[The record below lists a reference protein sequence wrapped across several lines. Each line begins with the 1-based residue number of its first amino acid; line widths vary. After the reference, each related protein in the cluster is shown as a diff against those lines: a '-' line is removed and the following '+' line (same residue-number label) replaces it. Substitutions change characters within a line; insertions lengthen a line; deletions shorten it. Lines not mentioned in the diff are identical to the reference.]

1 MMQLS
6 MTGEYA
12 VRTMIHLAA
21 ASPEE
26 LVQISDISKEWGIP
40 EGFLRKIVAQL
51 SKNGLIRSQR
61 GAGGGIR
68 LSRPAD
74 SLTLLDVIE
83 AVEGKLF
90 LNKCLI
96 APGTCHLDI
105 TCAVHNVWVD
115 AQEVLRKKLTS
126 KSLAELAS
134 GFHTDRSREVIRS
147 LS

>member
-12 VRTMIHLAA
+12 VRTMVHLAA
-21 ASPEE
+21 AAPDD

-61 GAGGGIR
+61 GTGGGIR

-74 SLTLLDVIE
+74 ALTLLDVIE

-96 APGTCHLDI
+96 APGTCHLDV
-105 TCAVHNVWVD
+105 TCAVHTVWVD
-115 AQEVLRKKLTS
+115 AQKSLRNTLTS
-126 KSLAELAS
+126 KSLADLAS
-134 GFHTDRSREVIRS
+134 GFSVDSSR
-147 LS
+147 